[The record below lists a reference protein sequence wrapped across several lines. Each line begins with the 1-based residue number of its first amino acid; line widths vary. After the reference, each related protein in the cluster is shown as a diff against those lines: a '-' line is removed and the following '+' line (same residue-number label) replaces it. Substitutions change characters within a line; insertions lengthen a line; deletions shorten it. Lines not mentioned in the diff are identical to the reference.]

1 MNNLIDKNLLEKYN
15 DLVKNDS
22 LLPIK
27 LTDFYKKKVIEE
39 VEKIGIGG
47 PLYKSVIP
55 TMEKLTLKTSIETRD
70 YVEEE
75 KHMPVENVDYI
86 IQKYDAMCDTAGITH
101 LIHYGKDFSSSG
113 HLYIVRIP
121 GITTEQR
128 NDIITCMAEHGIACN
143 VHYKPL
149 PLLTAYKNLGFDIK
163 DFEKAY
169 NHYKEEIT
177 LPLHTRLTDEEVDYI
192 IENYIEIVKKYL

>member
-75 KHMPVENVDYI
+75 KHMPV
-86 IQKYDAMCDTAGITH
+86 ASF
-101 LIHYGKDFSSSG
+101 FSSSLFFLFERQFKRNIAF
-113 HLYIVRIP
+113 HIFRIS
-121 GITTEQR
+121 
-128 NDIITCMAEHGIACN
+128 
-143 VHYKPL
+143 L
-149 PLLTAYKNLGFDIK
+149 
-163 DFEKAY
+163 
-169 NHYKEEIT
+169 
-177 LPLHTRLTDEEVDYI
+177 
-192 IENYIEIVKKYL
+192 

>member
-86 IQKYDAMCDTAGITH
+86 IQKYDDRV
-101 LIHYGKDFSSSG
+101 LI
-113 HLYIVRIP
+113 
-121 GITTEQR
+121 
-128 NDIITCMAEHGIACN
+128 IITDVCFAHCQ
-143 VHYKPL
+143 YCFR
-149 PLLTAYKNLGFDIK
+149 TYNLSK
-163 DFEKAY
+163 LK
-169 NHYKEEIT
+169 
-177 LPLHTRLTDEEVDYI
+177 TR
-192 IENYIEIVKKYL
+192 N

>member
-75 KHMPVENVDYI
+75 KHMPVENIDYI
-86 IQKYDAMCDTAGITH
+86 IQKYDDRV
-101 LIHYGKDFSSSG
+101 LI
-113 HLYIVRIP
+113 
-121 GITTEQR
+121 
-128 NDIITCMAEHGIACN
+128 IITDVCFAHCQYCFRTYNLSKFQTSNLKETIQSKIN
-143 VHYKPL
+143 VLRSYLQDKPNVKEVIL
-149 PLLTAYKNLGFDIK
+149 SGGDPLSVGYENLSYVL
-163 DFEKAY
+163 E
-169 NHYKEEIT
+169 NLKE
-177 LPLHTRLTDEEVDYI
+177 
-192 IENYIEIVKKYL
+192 